1 MVSNWA
7 FDPRDTRG
15 IYSAGGANNVE
26 AVFAVTDHTE
36 DLALDCDTDNAEAI
50 ADVLG
55 TLIRV
60 LIEKGIIQGTV
71 VNH

>member
-1 MVSNWA
+1 MVSNWS

-15 IYSAGGANNVE
+15 TYSAGGTSNVE

-36 DLALDCDTDNAEAI
+36 DLALDCDTDTDNAI